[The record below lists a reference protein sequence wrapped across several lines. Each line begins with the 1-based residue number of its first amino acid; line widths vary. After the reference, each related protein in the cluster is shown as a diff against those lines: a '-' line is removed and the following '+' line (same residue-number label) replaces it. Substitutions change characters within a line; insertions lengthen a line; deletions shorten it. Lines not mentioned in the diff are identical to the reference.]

1 MGWLYLSG
9 KGSIYMGKGKRSNM
23 DGETGMLR
31 INSALITEKTNRN
44 NYSLKNIIF
53 EGHRPSRQ
61 GQRVIL
67 MKRGGSGCHC

>member
-44 NYSLKNIIF
+44 DFSLLSWPYLPMFWEI
-53 EGHRPSRQ
+53 P
-61 GQRVIL
+61 
-67 MKRGGSGCHC
+67 